1 MSTQI
6 TLKVYRRLDN
16 RLENLPD
23 DGPLARELH
32 ARRKTALHDV
42 LDGLNAPQTGIQ
54 VQSWGDTDDSKPHEL
69 VEIIINVGQAL
80 LASAAFTHVVIPGLR
95 AVGEK
100 LAEKAVDEGTSEF
113 VKWLVSK
120 LKLKQEEKQI
130 LDVNIEVKAGATVTM
145 ISIAPSSGTQEVM
158 ISIN

>member
-1 MSTQI
+1 M
-6 TLKVYRRLDN
+6 
-16 RLENLPD
+16 
-23 DGPLARELH
+23 H
-32 ARRKTALHDV
+32 RKAALHDV
-42 LDGLNAPQTGIQ
+42 LDVLNAQQTGIQ
-54 VQSWGDTDDSKPHEL
+54 VQSWGDTDDSKPHEW

-80 LASAAFTHVVIPGLR
+80 LASAAFTHVVVPSLK

-130 LDVNIEVKAGATVTM
+130 LDVSITVKAGATVTM

>member
-6 TLKVYRRLDN
+6 TLNVCRRRDDL
-16 RLENLPD
+16 LENLPD

-32 ARRKTALHDV
+32 MHRKAALHDV
-42 LDGLNAPQTGIQ
+42 LDVLNAQQTGIH
-54 VQSWGDTDDSKPHEL
+54 VQSWGDTDDPKPHEW
-69 VEIIINVGQAL
+69 VEIIINLGQAF
-80 LASAAFTHVVIPGLR
+80 LASAAFTHVVVPGLK

-120 LKLKQEEKQI
+120 LKLKQEKKQI
-130 LDVNIEVKAGATVTM
+130 LDVNITVEAGASVTK
-145 ISIAPSSGTQEVM
+145 ISLVPSSSTRQIT